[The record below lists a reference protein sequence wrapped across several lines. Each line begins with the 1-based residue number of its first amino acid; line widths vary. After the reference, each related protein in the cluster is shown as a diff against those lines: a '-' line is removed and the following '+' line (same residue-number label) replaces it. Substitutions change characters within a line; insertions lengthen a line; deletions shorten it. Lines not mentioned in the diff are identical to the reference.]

1 MVGIRGLKRCL
12 DNKAFGQ
19 SMAVNTGFGCNMSDS
34 DGSNN
39 NWYFGP
45 SVIALGALS
54 KRLGH
59 PVAWFD
65 RVSRSSSI
73 DGLPERISQHDFNA
87 LHQSIQCQLVPG
99 QWGRFW
105 GKDSFQ
111 YAPTVWTLCAAAPTF
126 DEILTSGARLSLL
139 DSSAFI
145 FSLQKTLET
154 VSVTIYPIVPLAEWQ
169 HLMLVQQLALGFPT
183 LVDNQKL
190 VRSVVLSGRP
200 QTVKQLAACE
210 PSSCRELIGASEVVF
225 DRAILELKN
234 PAASESWE
242 VITRSIIEPLM
253 ALRLKQQ
260 STAYR
265 VIKVLI
271 DHCAA
276 GTALDMVSV
285 AMALHTEKSTL
296 RRRLKA
302 EGRSFSR
309 LLAQFRVQEAGLRLL
324 KDDDLA
330 QISLSLGY
338 QSVISLRRLLKD
350 AGKMA
355 G

>member
-1 MVGIRGLKRCL
+1 
-12 DNKAFGQ
+12 
-19 SMAVNTGFGCNMSDS
+19 
-34 DGSNN
+34 
-39 NWYFGP
+39 
-45 SVIALGALS
+45 
-54 KRLGH
+54 
-59 PVAWFD
+59 
-65 RVSRSSSI
+65 
-73 DGLPERISQHDFNA
+73 
-87 LHQSIQCQLVPG
+87 
-99 QWGRFW
+99 
-105 GKDSFQ
+105 
-111 YAPTVWTLCAAAPTF
+111 
-126 DEILTSGARLSLL
+126 
-139 DSSAFI
+139 
-145 FSLQKTLET
+145 
-154 VSVTIYPIVPLAEWQ
+154 
-169 HLMLVQQLALGFPT
+169 
-183 LVDNQKL
+183 
-190 VRSVVLSGRP
+190 
-200 QTVKQLAACE
+200 
-210 PSSCRELIGASEVVF
+210 
-225 DRAILELKN
+225 
-234 PAASESWE
+234 
-242 VITRSIIEPLM
+242 M

>member
-1 MVGIRGLKRCL
+1 M
-12 DNKAFGQ
+12 
-19 SMAVNTGFGCNMSDS
+19 
-34 DGSNN
+34 
-39 NWYFGP
+39 
-45 SVIALGALS
+45 
-54 KRLGH
+54 
-59 PVAWFD
+59 AWFD
-65 RVSRSSSI
+65 RVSSSASI
-73 DGLPERISQHDFNA
+73 DALPERISPRDLSA
-87 LHQSIQCQLVPG
+87 LHQAIQCQLLPG

-126 DEILTSGARLSLL
+126 DEVLSSGARLSLL

-145 FSLQKTLET
+145 FSLQKRLET
-154 VSVTIYPIVPLAEWQ
+154 VSVTIYPIVALAEWQ
-169 HLMLVQQLALGFPT
+169 HLMLVQQLALGFPR
-183 LVDNQKL
+183 LVGNQNL

-200 QTVKQLAACE
+200 QTIKQLAACE
-210 PSSCRELIGASEVVF
+210 PSACRELIGASEVVF

-242 VITRSIIEPLM
+242 VITRSVIEPLM
-253 ALRLKQQ
+253 GLRLKQQ
-260 STAYR
+260 SATYR

-276 GTALDMVSV
+276 GVPLDMVSV
-285 AMALHTEKSTL
+285 AVALHTEKSTL

-302 EGRSFSR
+302 EGQSFSR

-330 QISLSLGY
+330 QISRSLGY

-350 AGKMA
+350 VRKVAE
-355 G
+355 